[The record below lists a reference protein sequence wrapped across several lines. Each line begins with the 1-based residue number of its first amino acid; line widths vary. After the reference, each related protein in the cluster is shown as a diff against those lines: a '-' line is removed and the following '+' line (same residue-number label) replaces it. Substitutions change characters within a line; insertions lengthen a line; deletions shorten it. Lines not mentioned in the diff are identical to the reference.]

1 MEEDVMEET
10 CKRLWIAV
18 LKQAIEDARGNYH
31 RNREKAL
38 SWFNSENQGTGSF
51 LWICSI
57 LGFNP
62 NLTRMN
68 LTTSRVSD
76 VVIETMK
83 IRSEG
88 RGTF

>member
-18 LKQAIEDARGNYH
+18 LKQAIKDARGNYH

-51 LWICSI
+51 LWICNI
-57 LGFNP
+57 LSLNP
-62 NLTRMN
+62 NVTRMN

-76 VVIETMK
+76 VAMVTMK
-83 IRSEG
+83 FRSEG
-88 RGTF
+88 RRTF

>member
-1 MEEDVMEET
+1 MEET

-18 LKQAIEDARGNYH
+18 LKHAIKDARGNYP

-38 SWFNSENQGTGSF
+38 SWFSSENQATGSF

>member
-18 LKQAIEDARGNYH
+18 LKQAIEDARCNNYH
-31 RNREKAL
+31 RNREKTL
-38 SWFNSENQGTGSF
+38 SWFSSENQGTGSF

-62 NLTRMN
+62 NLIRMN
-68 LTTSRVSD
+68 LTASRASD
-76 VVIETMK
+76 VAIVTMK
-83 IRSEG
+83 FRSEG
-88 RGTF
+88 RGT

>member
-1 MEEDVMEET
+1 MEET

-18 LKQAIEDARGNYH
+18 LKQAIKDSRGNYH
-31 RNREKAL
+31 RNRDKAL
-38 SWFNSENQGTGSF
+38 SWFSSANQGTGSF

-57 LGFNP
+57 LGLNP